1 MNQPNQIKR
10 SIRAFTRT
18 MEAEQ
23 ETWPDDLRTLGHH
36 FADALRMLDVPNPA
50 EIAIRLAAKDE
61 AAFRERYAA
70 HMARQGE

>member
-1 MNQPNQIKR
+1 MNIKR

-36 FADALRMLDVPNPA
+36 FADALRTLDIPNPP
-50 EIAIRLAAKDE
+50 EIAVRLAARDE
-61 AAFRERYAA
+61 AAFRERYATF
-70 HMARQGE
+70 MASHGV